1 MREVI
6 KGIKGLGDL
15 LQLVAPTIE
24 GLYDVSV
31 RVGGRT
37 SPTLPPTLPRA
48 GSIPRVVRRRTPADD
63 TREPVV
69 DVFDE
74 ADSVIVVA
82 QLPGVEE
89 RAVQWS
95 CRERHL
101 TIRAGSADRKYA
113 KDLELP
119 AAVGDEQTVSSFV
132 NGVLEITL
140 WKRR

>member
-1 MREVI
+1 VKDVI

-15 LQLVAPTIE
+15 LQMVAPSIE

-37 SPTLPPTLPRA
+37 PPTMPRA
-48 GSIPRVVRRRTPADD
+48 GSIPRVVRRRAPAED

-74 ADSVIVVA
+74 PDSVIVVA
-82 QLPGVEE
+82 QLPGV
-89 RAVQWS
+89 AQHAAHWS
-95 CRERHL
+95 CRERRL
-101 TIRAGSADRKYA
+101 TIRADSADRKYA
-113 KDLELP
+113 KELELP
-119 AAVGDEQTVSSFV
+119 AAVDEEQAMSSFV